1 MMSQYVTGPN
11 GFGRARCS
19 ARWLEDVLREKG
31 VEEFVLLPVKV
42 QFGNLILPHKEG
54 KVQCKIFRMGIS
66 DAELEDVLKNCDGV
80 AYQPEAA
87 PNKNCQEFVERY
99 CKAIGV
105 GCIIMPDGTPNKLW
119 K

>member
-1 MMSQYVTGPN
+1 MMYLYGTGTK
-11 GFGRARCS
+11 GFGRALRS

-42 QFGNLILPHKEG
+42 QFGNLILPHKED
-54 KVQCKIFRMGIS
+54 KVQCKIFRIGIS
-66 DAELEDVLKNCDGV
+66 NAELEDVLKNCDGV

-105 GCIIMPDGTPNKLW
+105 GCIIMPDGTTNKLW

>member
-1 MMSQYVTGPN
+1 MKYQSTTGPE
-11 GFGRARCS
+11 GFGRARLS
-19 ARWLEDVLREKG
+19 ARRLEDVMREKG
-31 VEEFVLLPVKV
+31 VEDFVLLPVDV
-42 QFGNLILPHKEG
+42 RLGNLIIPHKED
-54 KVQCKIFRMGIS
+54 KVRYKIFRMGIS
-66 DAELEDVLKNCDGV
+66 NAELEYVLQNCDGV

-87 PNKNCQEFVERY
+87 PNKKCQEFVERY

>member
-1 MMSQYVTGPN
+1 MNYLDTSGPK

-19 ARWLEDVLREKG
+19 ARRLEDVMREKG
-31 VEEFVLLPVKV
+31 LEDFLLLPVEV
-42 QFGNLILPHKEG
+42 YLGNLILPKKEDE
-54 KVQCKIFRMGIS
+54 VRYKIFRMGIS
-66 DAELEDVLKNCDGV
+66 DSELKDVLQNCDGV

-87 PNKNCQEFVERY
+87 PNKKCQEFVERY